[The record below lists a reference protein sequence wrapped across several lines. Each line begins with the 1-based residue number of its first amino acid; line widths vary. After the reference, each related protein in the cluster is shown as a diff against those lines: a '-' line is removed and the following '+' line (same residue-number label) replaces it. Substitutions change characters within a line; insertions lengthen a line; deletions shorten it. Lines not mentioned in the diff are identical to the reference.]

1 VMTAIEEVDETPVAS
16 RIIDVVDD
24 EEEIFTALS
33 LLTSLTQVIE
43 ESIPVTLTMGVEE
56 SLEYEA

>member
-33 LLTSLTQVIE
+33 LLTSVTQVIE